1 MKFAVQVVLEI
12 SGLNFHGNFCRSFIK
27 RRLFDATSAKNTR
40 QILKNT
46 RQILKIRQ
54 NVGGEVI
61 QEDKM
66 ADDELEAIRAKRMAE
81 LQQQMVRMTLNG
93 FEANVLL

>member
-1 MKFAVQVVLEI
+1 MLEI
-12 SGLNFHGNFCRSFIK
+12 SLNFHGHFCRGFIK

-54 NVGGEVI
+54 DVGGEVI

-81 LQQQMVRMTLNG
+81 LQQQTVRMTVNG
-93 FEANVLL
+93 FQANVLL